1 MLTHRGTE
9 LRTGEEAARMGLSR
23 YKVGAGLAVSDMDR
37 ARGFYEG
44 KLGLSVGTGK
54 RLGAVSAGTMV
65 ATLIIKGGVCRGGK
79 RAIRA
84 RRPGRGADGWRTR
97 LEGDP
102 FSLGS

>member
-1 MLTHRGTE
+1 MLTDRGTE

-44 KLGLSVGTGK
+44 KLGLSLGTGK
-54 RLGAVSAGTMV
+54 RLEAVSAGTLV
-65 ATLIIKGGVCRGGK
+65 ATLIIKG
-79 RAIRA
+79 
-84 RRPGRGADGWRTR
+84 RRLPRRKTGNPRRRVGRGADGWRTR